1 MAVQAHSIQFCAIPQ
16 VRVEAAKRRSGLEGL
31 WKDRHL
37 RKVAQL
43 NLVHLNEPMV
53 VLFAAKQ
60 KVVWYEG
67 FTGHGCNSS
76 FQDAEG

>member
-1 MAVQAHSIQFCAIPQ
+1 MLVEVAQKPFEQ
-16 VRVEAAKRRSGLEGL
+16 VGL
-31 WKDRHL
+31 WKDHL